1 MFYTLSFSNQDFS
14 FKQKIIYF
22 IKSILLHILL
32 VIFSAIIIHTVDSVI
47 LKFGFPSILES
58 SKEGKN
64 RIYQYGF

>member
-32 VIFSAIIIHTVDSVI
+32 VILSAIIIHTVDSVI

-64 RIYQYGF
+64 TIYQYGF